1 MKGSF
6 YPQRGHDP
14 RVKNGCLK
22 GTEHL
27 CVLGFTGTP
36 MLNRQK
42 WFPPQRDAQIPV
54 PSVCRHWCVCQ
65 RILCRCK
72 QAKLRSS
79 GAHPSRSNLCP
90 YETRDMREMPWGD
103 RKRRVILLQA
113 NDHQGPKGS
122 PPEAGQTQG
131 RIPPSATDSISSWLQ
146 ICILQAWGKMN
157 LSF

>member
-6 YPQRGHDP
+6 YPQRGHAP
-14 RVKNGCLK
+14 YVKNGCLK
-22 GTEHL
+22 GTKCL
-27 CVLGFTGTP
+27 CALSLTGTP
-36 MLNRQK
+36 VLYRQK
-42 WFPPQRDAQIPV
+42 LFRPQRDSQIPV

-65 RILCRCK
+65 GILCRYK

-79 GAHPSRSNLCP
+79 GAHPHQSDLCP

-103 RKRRVILLQA
+103 KKRRVILLQA
-113 NDHQGPKGS
+113 NDHQGPKES
-122 PPEAGQTQG
+122 PPEAGQSQG
-131 RIPPSATDSISSWLQ
+131 QIPPRATYSISSWLQ